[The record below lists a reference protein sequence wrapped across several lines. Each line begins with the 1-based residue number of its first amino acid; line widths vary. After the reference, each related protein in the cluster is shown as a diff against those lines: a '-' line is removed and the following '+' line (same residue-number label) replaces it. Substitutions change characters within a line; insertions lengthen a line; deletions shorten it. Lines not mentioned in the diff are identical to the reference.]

1 MILLDTDLCTDFFQ
15 GYAKLDLLLSEQAE
29 IEYASNPIRRM
40 RMRINQS
47 RTPSSDGKADWLKTS
62 HSTTPRSSTWP
73 MTQIHQA
80 DLGSEF
86 L

>member
-1 MILLDTDLCTDFFQ
+1 MVLLDTDLCTDFFQ

-47 RTPSSDGKADWLKTS
+47 RTPSSDGKVD
-62 HSTTPRSSTWP
+62 
-73 MTQIHQA
+73 
-80 DLGSEF
+80 
-86 L
+86 